1 MKPTAKSF
9 SISVSMMTTSSG
21 AKLLLFYT
29 TGLLVGLR
37 WELICAFLS
46 GLLRSKVLA
55 QRPLQASILLQE
67 RPLDGF
73 LRLGPDS
80 LIAIWRGVAILFT
93 FWSARLSGMGFAI
106 SFTCSVRL
114 TGMNCACLH
123 FLRPWAEHLLTTA

>member
-1 MKPTAKSF
+1 
-9 SISVSMMTTSSG
+9 MMATSSG
-21 AKLLLFYT
+21 AKLRLFYT
-29 TGLLVGLR
+29 TGLLVVSFTFFSRLR
-37 WELICAFLS
+37 WELIYAFLS

-55 QRPLQASILLQE
+55 QHPLQASILLQE

-80 LIAIWRGVAILFT
+80 LIA
-93 FWSARLSGMGFAI
+93 RLSGMGSAI
-106 SFTCSVRL
+106 SFSCSVRL